1 MKTSSLPFLTLVC
14 TALCTL
20 GLTATLSAETV
31 NFPKDD
37 PSLTIDLPAGWKAD
51 FVDGKTQ
58 PGGDR
63 LQLMTEG
70 GAADLSIK
78 VLPEDAGITDEA
90 SAKENFKKVAMEDMK
105 SMEAS
110 AVGDIEETTVA
121 GHKAFGAQVTT
132 GVGKMFYAIFT
143 PDGET
148 YFSMFSMNGG
158 SDPVVKAIKA
168 AE

>member
-1 MKTSSLPFLTLVC
+1 MTHRSNRRLLAVTL
-14 TALCTL
+14 LCVA
-20 GLTATLSAETV
+20 GFVVSVQADTV
-31 NFPKDD
+31 KFPKGD
-37 PSLTIDLPAGWKAD
+37 PSITIDLPAGWKAD
-51 FVDGKTQ
+51 FVDGKTM

-78 VLPEDAGITDEA
+78 ELPADAAITDEA
-90 SAKENFKKVAMEDMK
+90 SAKANLKKVAMEDLK
-105 SMEAS
+105 SMEAT
-110 AVGDIEETTVA
+110 AVADAEETTVA
-121 GHKAFGAQVTT
+121 GHKAFGTMVTT

-158 SDPVVKAIKA
+158 ADPVVKAIKA

>member
-1 MKTSSLPFLTLVC
+1 MNHSSPRRLLVLALLC
-14 TALCTL
+14 AAGFTA
-20 GLTATLSAETV
+20 SVQAETIK
-31 NFPKDD
+31 FPKDD
-37 PSLTIDLPAGWKAD
+37 PSISIDLPAGWKAD
-51 FVDGKTQ
+51 FVDGKTM

-78 VLPEDAGITDEA
+78 ELPENAGITDEA
-90 SAKENFKKVAMEDMK
+90 SAKANLKKVAMEDMK
-105 SMEAS
+105 SMEAT
-110 AVGDIEETTVA
+110 AVAEPEETTVA
-121 GHKAFGAQVTT
+121 GHKAFGTMVTT

-158 SDPVVKAIKA
+158 ADPVVKLIKA

>member
-1 MKTSSLPFLTLVC
+1 MNHSSPHPLLVL
-14 TALCTL
+14 ALLCAA
-20 GLTATLSAETV
+20 GFTATLRAETV
-31 NFPKDD
+31 KFPKDD
-37 PSLTIDLPAGWKAD
+37 PSISIDLPAGWKAD
-51 FVDGKTQ
+51 FVDGKTM

-78 VLPEDAGITDEA
+78 ELPADAAITDDA
-90 SAKENFKKVAMEDMK
+90 SAKANLKKVAMEDMK
-105 SMEAS
+105 SMEAT
-110 AVGDIEETTVA
+110 AVADAEETTVA
-121 GHKAFGAQVTT
+121 GHKAFGTMVTT

-158 SDPVVKAIKA
+158 ADPVVKAIKA